1 MSMVWPSRY
10 AARMEHMTGSVIREL
25 LAFTQRPDVIS
36 FAGGLPAAEY
46 FPTQRVREACA
57 KVLTQQPEFA
67 LQYGPTEGYVPLRE
81 MIVDWMCANSDLCI
95 TPENVLITSGSQ
107 QALSMLGALFIDPGD
122 RVLVER
128 PTYMGALQA
137 FTLYQATY
145 VGVPTDADG
154 ICTDQMPEA
163 LAHDPKFMYILP
175 TFQNPAG
182 VTISRKRRMD
192 LVQISRSSGVPMVE
206 DDPYGALRYEGEDLP
221 SLIALD
227 AKANSTNG
235 HSDHGHSYDGHN
247 YDGHNYDGSVI
258 YLSTFS
264 KTLTPGLRVAWI
276 VAPRAVIERLIQIK
290 QSMDLH
296 TSTFNQMVV
305 HETARDGFIEE
316 HVATLRQV
324 YRQRRDAMLG
334 ALDRWAPSDVTWT
347 EPEGGLFLWMKLP
360 EGSSDKDIFQAA
372 IAQNV
377 AFVPGSAFFTS
388 DPRPTARLNF
398 SCMSEDR
405 IDEGIKRLCNVI
417 RECQS
422 LPTS

>member
-1 MSMVWPSRY
+1 MSVVWPSRY

-25 LAFTQRPDVIS
+25 LTFTQRPDVIS

-46 FPTQRVREACA
+46 FPTQRVQEACA
-57 KVLTQQPEFA
+57 KVLAQQPEFA

-81 MIVDWMCANSDLCI
+81 LIVEWMCANNNLCI

-107 QALSMLGALFIDPGD
+107 QALSMLGALFINPGD
-122 RVLVER
+122 PVLVEQ

-137 FTLYQATY
+137 FTLYQAAY
-145 VGVPTDADG
+145 VGVPTDEDG
-154 ICTDQMPEA
+154 ICTDQVPDA
-163 LAHDPKFMYILP
+163 LVRDPKFMYILP
-175 TFQNPAG
+175 NFQNPAG
-182 VTISRKRRMD
+182 VTINRERRDD
-192 LVQISRSSGVPMVE
+192 LVQISRGSGVPIVE
-206 DDPYGALRYEGEDLP
+206 DDPYGALRYKGENLP

-227 AKANSTNG
+227 AEAS
-235 HSDHGHSYDGHN
+235 GHN
-247 YDGHNYDGSVI
+247 GDSYNGNVI

-264 KTLTPGLRVAWI
+264 KTLTPGLRVAWV
-276 VAPRAVIERLIQIK
+276 VAPKGVINRLVQIK

-316 HVATLRQV
+316 HVATLREV
-324 YRQRRDAMLG
+324 YRKRRDAMLG
-334 ALDRWAPSDVTWT
+334 ALDRWAPSDVSWT
-347 EPEGGLFLWMKLP
+347 EPDGGLFLWMKLP
-360 EGSSDKDIFQAA
+360 EGSSDQEIFKAA
-372 IAQNV
+372 VAQNV

-388 DPRPTARLNF
+388 DPQPSARLNF
-398 SCMSEDR
+398 SCMPEDR

-422 LPTS
+422 LPTP